1 MKPIF
6 YDSDVLSCFLAI
18 HDVTILKQLFNKV
31 IIPYE
36 VFDELKKA
44 SFLAADLNQL
54 INEGF
59 IEIKNRD
66 SDSEEQKL
74 FSSLVYGYEF
84 DREIGK
90 GEAAAIALAAVYN
103 GILASN
109 NTRDLVEAIRRL
121 GISRIKTGDILVKAF
136 KMQRMRI

>member
-1 MKPIF
+1 MKQIF